1 MTVWRKARLGDC
13 CEIVSGATPST
24 AVDDYWDGDTCWATP
39 RDLSGLDGHY
49 ISDTPRKLTEAG
61 LASCSATILPPNS
74 VLFSSRAPIGHVAI
88 NTVPMATNQG
98 FKSLVPGPEVDA
110 KFLLHWL
117 RANRS
122 FLEGLGVGATFKEV
136 SKAVVTK
143 VEIPL
148 PPLAEQRR
156 IAAILDRADALRAT
170 SREALA
176 QIDRLAQSIFVEMF
190 GDPVSNSKGWNLAP
204 LPDAT
209 DFQEG
214 PGILAK
220 DFREEGIP
228 LVRLAGMG
236 GAEVSL
242 RGCNFVDPAMFA
254 RKWSHFALEEGD
266 ILVLTSATF
275 GSPTVVGK
283 DAVGALFYTG
293 IIRFRPKGHDLDS
306 TYLRHYLASP
316 WFLRQATA
324 LASGAVIK
332 HFGPTHLRQMTIPVP
347 PLQLQQQFA
356 MRIAA
361 QESLRIQA
369 KEAAA
374 MMEQLFASVQQ
385 QAFSGGL

>member
-1 MTVWRKARLGDC
+1 MTAASLELGELVD
-13 CEIVSGATPST
+13 IVMGQ
-24 AVDDYWDGDTCWATP
+24 
-39 RDLSGLDGHY
+39 
-49 ISDTPRKLTEAG
+49 
-61 LASCSATILPPNS
+61 
-74 VLFSSRAPIGHVAI
+74 AP
-88 NTVPMATNQG
+88 
-98 FKSLVPGPEVDA
+98 PGPACNKDGNGTVFVKAGE
-110 KFLLHWL
+110 FQE
-117 RANRS
+117 RS
-122 FLEGLGVGATFKEV
+122 PVVREWTTQPLKMAAPDDTLVCVVGATAGKVNYSAFDCAIGRSV
-136 SKAVVTK
+136 AAVRPKRARLEPLFLYRFLQTK
-143 VEIPL
+143 VEQLRDRSQGAAQGVVTREMLQGLRLLVPPL
-148 PPLAEQRR
+148 PEQRR
-156 IAAILDRADALRAT
+156 IAAILDKADALRAKR
-170 SREALA
+170 REALS
-176 QIDRLAQSIFVEMF
+176 QLDRLAQSIFVEMF
-190 GDPVSNSKGWNLAP
+190 GDPVANSKEWNLAP

-214 PGILAK
+214 PGILAR

-283 DAVGALFYTG
+283 EAVGALFYTG
-293 IIRFRPKGHDLDS
+293 IIRFRPKARDLDS

-347 PLQLQQQFA
+347 PLQLQRQFA
-356 MRIAA
+356 ARTAA
-361 QESLRIQA
+361 LESLRIQSKA
-369 KEAAA
+369 GAAA
-374 MMEQLFASVQQ
+374 MEQLFASVQQ

>member
-1 MTVWRKARLGDC
+1 MTGWRKARLGDC

-24 AVDDYWDGDTCWATP
+24 SVDDYWDGDTCWATP

-170 SREALA
+170 RREALA

-190 GDPVSNSKGWNLAP
+190 GDPVANSKGWNLAP
-204 LPDAT
+204 LPDST

-283 DAVGALFYTG
+283 EAVGALFYTG
-293 IIRFRPKGHDLDS
+293 IIRFRPKGLNLDS

-316 WFLRQATA
+316 WFLRQAKA

-332 HFGPTHLRQMTIPVP
+332 HFGPTHLRQMNIPVP

-356 MRIAA
+356 TRIAA
-361 QESLRIQA
+361 QESLRMQA
-369 KEAAA
+369 KAAA
-374 MMEQLFASVQQ
+374 EAMEQLFASVQQ
-385 QAFSGGL
+385 KAFSGGL